1 MTAGQLELSSGLPTI
16 TGPAAGVT
24 ISGGGASR
32 VFQIDS
38 GVMAT
43 LSGLTITGGSAS
55 YLSGGG
61 VINFGGVTLRDSTIS
76 GNTAGSGGGL
86 ANYGTAYLTGCTI
99 SGNSTEAQGGGLGNF
114 ARDGV
119 ANLTLTD
126 CTISGNTAD
135 AGGGI
140 CNGPYLSNVAAV
152 ELTLTGCTIAD
163 NTARFGGGLLNI
175 DTASLT
181 DCTISGNSA
190 QGYAGG
196 GMLNLNGTATL
207 TSCTL
212 SGNTIRYMA
221 SGYGG
226 GAGFYNY
233 SGLYSATTATL
244 TDTIVAG
251 NSLSGSASDIAGPG
265 ASSVTGSYNLIGTGG
280 SGGLTTADNNLIDV
294 ADPLLAPLG
303 DYGGPT
309 ETIALLPG
317 SPAIG
322 VGTVVGGITT
332 DQRGMPLDPFGSD
345 IGAFQSNPL
354 VVNTTVDGSEAPFG
368 DLSLP
373 RPSTWR
379 MSWARPSR
387 SHSTR
392 RSLL

>member
-1 MTAGQLELSSGLPTI
+1 MTAGELELSAGEPTI

-24 ISGGGASR
+24 ITGGGASR

-55 YLSGGG
+55 NLGGGG
-61 VINFGGVTLRDSTIS
+61 VINFGAVALSNSTIS
-76 GNTAGSGGGL
+76 GNTDTNFGGGL
-86 ANYGTAYLTGCTI
+86 DNYGTAYLTGCTI
-99 SGNSTEAQGGGLGNF
+99 SGNSAGSLGGGLENF
-114 ARDGV
+114 NANGV
-119 ANLTLTD
+119 ANLTLSD
-126 CTISGNTAD
+126 CTISGNTAGSG
-135 AGGGI
+135 GGGI
-140 CNGPYLSNVAAV
+140 YNGGGDSHASGV
-152 ELTLTGCTIAD
+152 ELTLMGCTIAD
-163 NTARFGGGLLNI
+163 NTSWNGAGLLNI

-196 GMLNLNGTATL
+196 GLANDNGTATL

-212 SGNTIRYMA
+212 SGNTIRYIGNG
-221 SGYGG
+221 SGG
-226 GAGFYNY
+226 GAGMYNY
-233 SGLYSATTATL
+233 SGPDRMATATL

-309 ETIALLPG
+309 QTVPLLPG

-322 VGTVVGGITT
+322 VGKAVGGITT
-332 DQRGMPLDPFGSD
+332 DRAECPS
-345 IGAFQSNPL
+345 IPL
-354 VVNTTVDGSEAPFG
+354 VPTSA
-368 DLSLP
+368 
-373 RPSTWR
+373 
-379 MSWARPSR
+379 PSR
-387 SHSTR
+387 ARDSLS
-392 RSLL
+392 RS